1 MTKCCAINLNARYRL
16 IFKYSRDDTCVF
28 SKNSFDFLHC
38 IYIILSKTVVDD
50 LLQCKKI
57 EK

>member
-1 MTKCCAINLNARYRL
+1 MQDTD
-16 IFKYSRDDTCVF
+16 YSRDDTCVF

-38 IYIILSKTVVDD
+38 IDIILSKTVVDD